1 MCNILLRLQRPL
13 TFLPFVLQTN
23 TRTLEL
29 YKEFQEEAYSVAL
42 HPTGLFVLVGFSDK
56 LRLMNL
62 LMDDI
67 RTAREFPIRGCRG
80 VSLSCAL
87 TYGGVHVAALH
98 RVQTVVVAQCAFSN
112 GGHMFAAVNGN
123 VVQIYA
129 LMSLENILNLKGHKG
144 KVRASH

>member
-1 MCNILLRLQRPL
+1 M
-13 TFLPFVLQTN
+13 LQTN

-67 RTAREFPIRGCRG
+67 RTFREFPIRGCRG
-80 VSLSCAL
+80 VSRTCRN
-87 TYGGVHVAALH
+87 AAGA
-98 RVQTVVVAQCAFSN
+98 RRFCTAPCSNCCVAQCAFSN
-112 GGHMFAAVNGN
+112 GGHMFAAANGN

-129 LMSLENILNLKGHKG
+129 LMSFENILNLKGHKG
-144 KVRASH
+144 KVS

>member
-1 MCNILLRLQRPL
+1 M
-13 TFLPFVLQTN
+13 
-23 TRTLEL
+23 LEL

-67 RTAREFPIRGCRG
+67 RTFKEFPIRGCRE
-80 VSLSCAL
+80 VSGTRLTRRARRCCTAL
-87 TYGGVHVAALH
+87 CSNCCI
-98 RVQTVVVAQCAFSN
+98 AQCAFSN

-129 LMSLENILNLKGHKG
+129 LMSFENILNLKGHKG
-144 KVRASH
+144 KVSGSHRLQY